1 MSNTHVWS
9 WAFTCTT
16 VWSLP
21 LSLYLLLPC
30 IYLPLCAARRQGH
43 SELHWRYGREAHDKN
58 NSGRLSMYMRP
69 GVKWLTMIFL
79 SHKPRCDE
87 GRRGLLVVRE
97 TMCVKKDR
105 IVTILLLHYVLVYEV
120 QKRARINCI
129 FDGTVVGSCEG
140 TKDSVRTLNPLL
152 LYTCMRPKKIPTP
165 MRSAALIQSRYRY

>member
-1 MSNTHVWS
+1 
-9 WAFTCTT
+9 
-16 VWSLP
+16 
-21 LSLYLLLPC
+21 
-30 IYLPLCAARRQGH
+30 
-43 SELHWRYGREAHDKN
+43 
-58 NSGRLSMYMRP
+58 
-69 GVKWLTMIFL
+69 
-79 SHKPRCDE
+79 
-87 GRRGLLVVRE
+87 
-97 TMCVKKDR
+97 MCVKKDR